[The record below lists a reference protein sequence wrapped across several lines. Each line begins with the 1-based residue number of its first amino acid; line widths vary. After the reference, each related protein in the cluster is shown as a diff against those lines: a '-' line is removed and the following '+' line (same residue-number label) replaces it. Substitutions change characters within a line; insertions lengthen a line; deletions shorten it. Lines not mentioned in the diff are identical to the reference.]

1 MKREKEKIVKPIHL
15 ARDNREI
22 VYRAIRNWNESEI
35 VDIYR
40 AGGWWEMGWDI
51 TNITSLIHGSFLFII
66 AIDVTTGH
74 AIGMGRIIADGTSD
88 GYIQDVAVLHHYRKL
103 GIGTT
108 IVTLLRSLGNALGL
122 SWLGLISAPGKE
134 NIYKHAGFSIM
145 KNYTP
150 MNIDDER
157 KNRYQ

>member
-88 GYIQDVAVLHHYRKL
+88 GYIQDVAVLHHYRKR